1 MVLFEPG
8 PVCGYTKPSGLRC
21 VVIENMVAL
30 YLRKEST
37 NLAEFSADM
46 TDILDSLIQC
56 SKKKMFN
63 FTQEYRLFSS
73 LHDPPLIWSFL
84 CSSCSKSPGLWPVQ
98 VAIQS
103 LSEKSVTCE
112 SPALSQSILCSSS
125 TYQQRGFGTW
135 LKPSETYFAHLWN
148 RKILKGIQEKCNQ
161 KISWFAAKKHFKA
174 LREKSFQKL
183 YWKCMKNIHRF

>member
-56 SKKKMFN
+56 SKKKCLISHKN
-63 FTQEYRLFSS
+63 IGCSALSTIPLLSGVFSV
-73 LHDPPLIWSFL
+73 P
-84 CSSCSKSPGLWPVQ
+84 PVQ
-98 VAIQS
+98 KAQ
-103 LSEKSVTCE
+103 
-112 SPALSQSILCSSS
+112 AFDLC
-125 TYQQRGFGTW
+125 R
-135 LKPSETYFAHLWN
+135 
-148 RKILKGIQEKCNQ
+148 
-161 KISWFAAKKHFKA
+161 
-174 LREKSFQKL
+174 
-183 YWKCMKNIHRF
+183 